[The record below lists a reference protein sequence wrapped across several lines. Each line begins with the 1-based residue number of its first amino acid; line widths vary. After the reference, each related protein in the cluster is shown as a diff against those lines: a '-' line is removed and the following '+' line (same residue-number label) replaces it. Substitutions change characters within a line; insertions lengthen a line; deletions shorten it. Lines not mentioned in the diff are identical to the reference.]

1 MKVFSN
7 NKIQI
12 GPIWSTNLPTT
23 RLFLNGDAY
32 FNCYPA
38 IGGFSF
44 LNYQNTFGGN
54 TYNDPALI
62 PQHNNGMWL
71 GNSSTQLYRM
81 YSNEIYANQTYIG
94 SDENIKTN
102 IRSYSGDSALSKILQ
117 LNAYSY
123 DLKADT
129 TFDALDTCSQA
140 VKELRIAR
148 LTNLNKNQIG
158 LMAQQIK
165 TLVPEA
171 VKIDEVTGKH
181 AVNYTMLI
189 PLLIE
194 SLKKQQEQINLLK
207 QEIELLKN

>member
-1 MKVFSN
+1 MFSN
-7 NKIQI
+7 NKIQL
-12 GPIWSTNLPTT
+12 GPLWSANAPSTQ
-23 RLFLNGDAY
+23 LFLNGDAY

-62 PQHNNGMWL
+62 PQHSNGMWL
-71 GNSSTQLYRM
+71 GNSTKLFYRI
-81 YSNEIYANQTYIG
+81 YANEIYANQPLVV
-94 SDENIKTN
+94 SDENLKTN
-102 IRSYSGDSALSKILQ
+102 IRSFSGDSALSKILQ

-140 VKELRIAR
+140 VKEARIAR

-165 TLVPEA
+165 TLIPEA

-194 SLKKQQEQINLLK
+194 SLKKQQEQINSLK

>member
-1 MKVFSN
+1 MKTVQNITKHYKTSLLLIIVSFTFINKLSAQLKVYSN
-7 NKIQI
+7 NNIQI

-71 GNSSTQLYRM
+71 GNNTTQFYRM

-102 IRSYSGDSALSKILQ
+102 IRSYSGDSALSKIY
-117 LNAYSY
+117 N
-123 DLKADT
+123 
-129 TFDALDTCSQA
+129 
-140 VKELRIAR
+140 
-148 LTNLNKNQIG
+148 
-158 LMAQQIK
+158 
-165 TLVPEA
+165 
-171 VKIDEVTGKH
+171 
-181 AVNYTMLI
+181 
-189 PLLIE
+189 
-194 SLKKQQEQINLLK
+194 
-207 QEIELLKN
+207 